1 MGSGLGACLL
11 PQEDAECCPIAEI
24 SDCEEEKPEEGPT
37 SNGELRLWD
46 YRLLK
51 VFFVL

>member
-11 PQEDAECCPIAEI
+11 LQEDAECGPIAEI
-24 SDCEEEKPEEGPT
+24 DCEEEKLEEGPT

>member
-1 MGSGLGACLL
+1 MGSGLWAYLL

-24 SDCEEEKPEEGPT
+24 SDCEEEKLEEGPT